1 MHAPLPE
8 RRNFRPPAGYTL
20 VEAVVTIVIVGVLA
34 GIAAVFIVRPMQGY
48 ADLSRRAALVEAG
61 ESALRRMA
69 RDIRLALPNSVR
81 RQNPASGFA
90 LELIPTLDGA
100 KYNIRGTDYERLRFN
115 GDDNFD
121 VFGCFRNPA
130 TKTLSGIRLAIN
142 SRGVSPDEV
151 YADAQRPV
159 GQESLITPASGLT
172 VTFDPATLCP
182 SSGWDHITLKD
193 PATGNL
199 REHNFRGESPN
210 QRLFVVTTAVSY
222 VCDIAAGTLTRY
234 AGYAIPQTQP
244 VTAADFAA
252 LGATGAVVVDRIEAC
267 NVTTTTDEVRNRGLV
282 TLTLTLKSEDERI
295 RLIHQAA
302 LDNSR

>member
-130 TKTLSGIRLAIN
+130 TRTPSGIRLAIN
-142 SRGVSPDEV
+142 SRGVAPDEV
-151 YADAQRPV
+151 YADAQRTV
-159 GQESLITPASGLT
+159 GQESLITPATGLT
-172 VTFDPATLCP
+172 INVTSASCPA
-182 SSGWDHITLKD
+182 SGWDHIALKD
-193 PATGNL
+193 PAGNL
-199 REHNFRGESPN
+199 KQHDFRGESPN

-222 VCDIAAGTLTRY
+222 VCDTAAGTLTRY